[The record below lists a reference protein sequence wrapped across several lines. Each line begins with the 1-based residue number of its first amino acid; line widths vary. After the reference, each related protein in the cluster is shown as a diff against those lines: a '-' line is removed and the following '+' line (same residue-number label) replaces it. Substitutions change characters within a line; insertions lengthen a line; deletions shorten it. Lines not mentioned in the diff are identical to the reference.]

1 MIRPFPWE
9 SLRFPAATATTND
22 EVCAHSLFAAEPSA
36 TAGFWGRGSSRL
48 AFTRGIPTE
57 MQEHRQRREAWIRG
71 SRNEWRQREPPQDTM
86 AARLRYGTGSA
97 IRDTDHHPL
106 VVVAGKLAS
115 AELLSSCVRTGGH
128 RGDSGPARGASCL
141 AHVDGG
147 SATVGVD
154 SCHARFRG
162 EPQTCISLE
171 SAGRCDLEDRYKRK
185 ALGPATTRGSTC
197 LLLNADLLQRACG
210 HSGPLT
216 LPVIGDTIGL
226 QWQLLPYMGPSGA
239 AGMLHACRAGECG

>member
-1 MIRPFPWE
+1 MGQREQQVGI
-9 SLRFPAATATTND
+9 
-22 EVCAHSLFAAEPSA
+22 HK
-36 TAGFWGRGSSRL
+36 
-48 AFTRGIPTE
+48 GIPTE
-57 MQEHRQRREAWIRG
+57 MQEHRQKREAWIRG

-97 IRDTDHHPL
+97 IRDTGHHPL
-106 VVVAGKLAS
+106 VVVAWKVAS

-128 RGDSGPARGASCL
+128 RGDSDPAHGASCL

-154 SCHARFRG
+154 SCHARFRR

-171 SAGRCDLEDRYKRK
+171 SVGRCNLEDCYKRK
-185 ALGPATTRGSTC
+185 ALGPATTRDTTC
-197 LLLNADLLQRACG
+197 LLLNADLLDRACA

-226 QWQLLPYMGPSGA
+226 QWQHLPYMGPSGA
-239 AGMLHACRAGECG
+239 AGMLHACRAGECGYVGERRLRSDALYGSSGITPLGGGP